1 MKFFIP
7 MFVRLFVALFAITRI
22 VFADFAQKDR
32 HKHSLSAQ
40 IGANGVSGV
49 LSTFGLQFFPFDAS
63 YAYKFFD
70 NNRYSLSTAT
80 FYDNIGVEMEGMNF
94 NYRIGQRV
102 DFGIETKDSLF
113 YGTIGLANLFI
124 DNSTSQ
130 ISPVYG
136 FGFARDITHHFAIV
150 TEINFQDVWKAMGH
164 YNIANF
170 SVGLIYC
177 FDI

>member
-1 MKFFIP
+1 MFF
-7 MFVRLFVALFAITRI
+7 RLLFAFFTLTG
-22 VFADFAQKDR
+22 FALADFAQKER

-49 LSTFGLQFFPFDAS
+49 FSTFGLQFFPFDAS

-80 FYDNIGVEMEGMNF
+80 FYDNIGVEIDGMNF
-94 NYRIGQRV
+94 NYRFGQRV
-102 DFGIETKDSLF
+102 DFGIETKDSLL

-124 DNSTSQ
+124 DNAASQ

-136 FGFARDITHHFAIV
+136 FGFARDITNSFAII
-150 TEINFQDVWKAMGH
+150 TEINFQDVWKAVGH

-170 SVGLIYC
+170 SVGLIYS